1 MRERPY
7 RTHLKGEVIPMI
19 REEGWINPNTFLID
33 AVHEGMSR
41 IHAMYLLKSSDGG
54 TCLIDA
60 GTKSSASV
68 IYETLK
74 TLDAWPP
81 DKIILTHS
89 HWDHTQGL
97 VYLRK
102 KAAETGDALNVF
114 ASEKA
119 MPYLKDQS
127 FNICFGTD
135 QMPYLDIDDVGSV
148 KGGDVITLGDD
159 FSVTI
164 VDTPGH
170 MVDHISIYDEKNSTI
185 LVGDAIGM
193 KWSPELLISN
203 PNSTFWSEKDYRE
216 SIATI
221 KRLNVETI
229 GLTHFGCLVGEEANT
244 FLDES
249 VSTYEKWMDVFGRN
263 KDRLD
268 DLPFIV
274 GNLWEEVYPDV
285 PKKLRVLVDPGLT
298 EATGMAVNA
307 YKSRNT

>member
-1 MRERPY
+1 
-7 RTHLKGEVIPMI
+7 MI
-19 REEGWINPNTFLID
+19 RDERWINPNTYLID
-33 AVHEGMSR
+33 AAHEGISR

-54 TCLIDA
+54 TCLVDA

-68 IYETLK
+68 IYEKLK
-74 TLDAWPP
+74 ALDAWPP

-102 KAAETGDALNVF
+102 KAAETGDSLKVL

-135 QMPYLDIDDVGSV
+135 QMPYLNIDDVGGV
-148 KGGDVITLGDD
+148 KDGDVITLGDD

-164 VDTPGH
+164 LATPGH

-193 KWSPELLISN
+193 KWTPELLISN
-203 PNSTFWSEKDYRE
+203 PNSTFWNEKDYRE

-221 KRLNVETI
+221 KSLNVETI
-229 GLTHFGCLVGEEANT
+229 GLTHFGCLVGDDATT

-249 VSTYEKWMDVFGRN
+249 VSIYEKWMDVFERN

-274 GNLWEEVYPDV
+274 GNLWKEVYPDV
-285 PKKLRVLVDPGLT
+285 PEKLRVRADPGLT
-298 EATGMAVNA
+298 EAAEMATRA
-307 YKSRNT
+307 FISRTT